1 VTKHIFVTGGVASSL
16 GKGLT
21 AASLGRLLKQR
32 GLKVVIQKLD
42 PYINVDPGTMNPF
55 EHGEVFVTDDGGETD
70 LDLGHYE
77 RFIDENL
84 TTESNATTGS
94 IYSAVIAAERHGEY
108 LGKTVQVIPHIT
120 DEIKRRIR
128 VLATEDT
135 DVLITEVG
143 GTVGDIEIL
152 PFLEAIRQFRLDVGE
167 NNICYV
173 HVTLVPYIGPSGE
186 HKTKPTQHSVTELR
200 SAGIQPHAIVSRSN
214 EPISDDLER
223 KISRLSNVPFEGVV
237 NAPDASSLYEIPLLL
252 NEEGLDSYICDSLGL
267 DNPEPDLEEW
277 KALVS
282 RVASATAR
290 VRIGLIGKYVSLVD
304 AYLSV
309 VEALNHAGAHHGV
322 QVEIDWIQAEE
333 VEGMLSEG
341 RLKDLDGIVI
351 PGGFGERGIEGK
363 IAAAGFTR
371 QNDIPCLGL
380 CLGLQCMTI
389 DFARNVLGLERAH
402 SSEFDPSSPHPVI
415 DLMESQRDVSDIGG
429 TMRLGTYVAQLKPES
444 QVSAI
449 YGEDVVSERHRHRYE
464 FNSRYRTKFEDTNFV
479 CSGESPD
486 GRLVEFIE
494 LKDHPFW
501 VATQAHPEFKSRPD
515 RPAPLFRAFV
525 EAALHRAEGRNPQL
539 LQMEEEFSN

>member
-1 VTKHIFVTGGVASSL
+1 MTKHIFVTGGVASSL

-200 SAGIQPHAIVSRSN
+200 SAGIQPHAIVCRSN

-267 DNPEPDLEEW
+267 DNPEPDLEDW
-277 KALVS
+277 RVLVS